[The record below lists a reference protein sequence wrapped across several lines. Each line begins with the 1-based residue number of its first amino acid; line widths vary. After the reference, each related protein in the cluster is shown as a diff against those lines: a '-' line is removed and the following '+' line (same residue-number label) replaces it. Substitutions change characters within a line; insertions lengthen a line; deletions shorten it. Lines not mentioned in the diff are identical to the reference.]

1 MKAARMLM
9 QIREAL
15 SNLNPAE
22 VRDLARRPV
31 SIEIFASTPRVHE
44 EMANY
49 FAPAKKRAE
58 EPHLDAPGVIRRG
71 SDVYAPVVIRI
82 YEEGVPPGPGGF
94 VYQRAKPEK
103 VVCDILEQH
112 SDLKIA
118 LARNYTAFRKPV
130 SDDLVFTVSKENAF
144 FSVATSV
151 PALMPILA
159 VPWAVGE
166 FASDTAFIT
175 MNQIRMAFMLAAAN
189 DQTIGYR
196 EQKAEIASLFA
207 GAFGWR
213 AIARELIGVIP
224 MGAGIIPKAGIAFAG
239 TYVVGLSLERFYRM
253 GAGMTAAE
261 RKQAYKDALDRGKAI
276 ASNLLNSYKAQK
288 AG

>member
-9 QIREAL
+9 QIRDAL

-22 VRDLARRPV
+22 VRAEARQPV
-31 SIEIFASTPRVHE
+31 SIDLVASTPRIQE

-49 FAPAKKRAE
+49 FVPANQMSSERYTEVAGLVYRGGDSKGTA
-58 EPHLDAPGVIRRG
+58 VIH
-71 SDVYAPVVIRI
+71 IF
-82 YEEGVPPGPGGF
+82 EEGVPHPPGAF
-94 VYQRAKPEK
+94 VYLRNKPEK
-103 VVCDILEQH
+103 VVCDILEKH
-112 SDLKIA
+112 PELKLA
-118 LARNYTAFRKPV
+118 LARQFVPFRKPV
-130 SDDLVFTVSKENAF
+130 SDDIILNVSKENAL

-159 VPWAVGE
+159 VPWAFGE
-166 FASDTAFIT
+166 FASDTAFLT

-189 DQTIGYR
+189 DRTIGYR
-196 EQKAEIASLFA
+196 EQKSEIASLFA

-224 MGAGIIPKAGIAFAG
+224 MGGGIIPKAGIAFAG
-239 TYVVGLSLERFYRM
+239 TFVMGMSLERLYRI
-253 GAGMTAAE
+253 GYGMTPAE
-261 RKQAYKDALDRGKAI
+261 RKQAYQEALNRGKEI
-276 ASNLLNSYKAQK
+276 AANLLNSYKSQK